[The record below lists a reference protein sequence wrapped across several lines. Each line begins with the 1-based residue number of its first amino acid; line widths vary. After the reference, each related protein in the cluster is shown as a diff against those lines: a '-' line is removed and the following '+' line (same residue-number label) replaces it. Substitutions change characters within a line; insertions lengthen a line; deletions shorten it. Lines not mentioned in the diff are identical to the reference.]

1 MSMKLGRRLL
11 KLIRNTSGN
20 TSLLL
25 AIGMPSLIGAAGL
38 AVDMTQW
45 YAWKRELQH
54 AVDQAAIGAAW
65 TRTNTNSEGQ
75 YQTRGTQEFNA
86 NLDKTSGFATQPS
99 FQLANYANGTNNSVV
114 VTATATRALPFSRF
128 LIGSGV
134 TVRATAQAAFAAG
147 ANYGAC
153 LITVGDTGTTLS
165 IGGNANVQ
173 AHCGMAALSCSDDAI
188 TIDASATV
196 VADSIATCG
205 TASVPAA
212 NQSAVSENVTGLTDI
227 FSDLSPPDDTRTRTY
242 NCTGNG
248 QNRQASISPGT
259 YTDLT
264 VSCKTVLA
272 PGIYVI
278 SGGTL
283 DLTANY
289 NVTGTNIMFVLK
301 NGAQLKLG
309 GSGQGNVLNLT
320 PMQASDFMQPP
331 YNYSSTLANRYA
343 NMLVFESRTN
353 NPTQDHIING
363 NSDSLISGSMYFP
376 KSNVR
381 INGTADIDSS
391 CLQITAWTI
400 TVLGNAD
407 LNTRCAT
414 DQTNS
419 AGSGAANVRL
429 VA

>member
-1 MSMKLGRRLL
+1 MLRKLARHS
-11 KLIRNTSGN
+11 SGN

-65 TRTNTNSEGQ
+65 ARTNSTSSSQ

-86 NLDKTSGFATQPS
+86 NLDQISTFATQPT
-99 FQLANYANGTNNSVV
+99 FQLASYANGNNNSVV
-114 VTATATRALPFSRF
+114 VSASASKALPFSRF
-128 LIGSGV
+128 LLGGGV
-134 TVRATAQAAFAAG
+134 TVSARAQAAFAAG
-147 ANYGAC
+147 VNFGAC

-165 IGGNANVQ
+165 IGGNATVT

-188 TIDASATV
+188 VIDGSASV
-196 VADSIATCG
+196 IADSIATCG
-205 TASVPAA
+205 TASVPTA
-212 NQSAVSENVTGLTDI
+212 NQSVVSEGVNGLTDI
-227 FSDLSPPDDTRTRTY
+227 FSDLSPPDDSRPRSY
-242 NCTGNG
+242 SCTGSG
-248 QNRQASISPGT
+248 QNKQASLLPGT
-259 YTDLT
+259 YSDLT
-264 VSCKTVLA
+264 TKCKTVLA

-278 SGGTL
+278 DGGTL
-283 DLTANY
+283 DLTGNY
-289 NVTGTNIMFVLK
+289 NVTGTNVMFVLK
-301 NGAQLKLG
+301 GGATIKLG
-309 GSGQGNVLNLT
+309 GSGNNNVLNLT
-320 PMQASDFMQPP
+320 PMQAVDFMTSP
-331 YNYSSTLANRYA
+331 YSYSSTLANRYA

-353 NPTQDHIING
+353 NATQDHIING
-363 NSDSLISGSMYFP
+363 NSDSLISGTMYFP
-376 KSNVR
+376 TGNVR
-381 INGTADIDSS
+381 VNGTADIDSS

-407 LNTRCAT
+407 LNTRCST

-419 AGSGAANVRL
+419 AGSGLADVKL